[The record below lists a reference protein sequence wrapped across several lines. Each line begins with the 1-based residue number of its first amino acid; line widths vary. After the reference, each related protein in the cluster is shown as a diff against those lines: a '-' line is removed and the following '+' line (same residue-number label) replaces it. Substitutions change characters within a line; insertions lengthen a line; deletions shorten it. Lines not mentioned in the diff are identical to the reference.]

1 MKGKMNNLRQIYL
14 KDEMTSFKSLFGL
27 LQLEI
32 SSIIKTKSEAVKVS
46 TQIQGKRRNTSQW
59 RHVVF

>member
-14 KDEMTSFKSLFGL
+14 KDEMTCFKSLFGL

-46 TQIQGKRRNTSQW
+46 TQIQGKRRNTSQ
-59 RHVVF
+59 